1 MTKFERFFHFV
12 VAWSTFRNVLCAADV
27 VAAIDSNEIVP
38 AYSNFDWC
46 KDNEERFDT
55 ATLQGDLMSR
65 KCAWISAI
73 AFKRCKFENAASNCP
88 RTCDYCNC
96 VDNQE
101 KLVTC
106 NWVKRK
112 PVSRC
117 KILDAY
123 DNCPLTCGRCA
134 TTSPSSAPSIASTV
148 CKDIDTKFEIDSLAW
163 VNGKKSCMWAKKKLL
178 KRCSIMEV
186 QQNCPILCE
195 SCPTTSPS
203 SAPSIASTVCKDI
216 DTKFE
221 IDSLAWV
228 NGKKSCMWAKKKL
241 LKRCSIME
249 VQQNCPVACGECIPP
264 SYPTLEANVIITIE
278 VIGTITIPTDPTE
291 YAELLGI
298 FETAYEPFIP
308 KDSTIILVQLS
319 SHTSSE
325 TTTTTVNY
333 TVQKIF
339 QCYTW
344 TCEDMNQDVA
354 DYKQECEDLLELA
367 LLNNT
372 LAADKENIGATATY
386 IRTKPTKKR
395 NIFKS
400 KQ

>member
-1 MTKFERFFHFV
+1 
-12 VAWSTFRNVLCAADV
+12 
-27 VAAIDSNEIVP
+27 
-38 AYSNFDWC
+38 
-46 KDNEERFDT
+46 
-55 ATLQGDLMSR
+55 
-65 KCAWISAI
+65 
-73 AFKRCKFENAASNCP
+73 
-88 RTCDYCNC
+88 
-96 VDNQE
+96 
-101 KLVTC
+101 
-106 NWVKRK
+106 
-112 PVSRC
+112 
-117 KILDAY
+117 
-123 DNCPLTCGRCA
+123 
-134 TTSPSSAPSIASTV
+134 
-148 CKDIDTKFEIDSLAW
+148 
-163 VNGKKSCMWAKKKLL
+163 MWAKKKLL
-178 KRCSIMEV
+178 KRCSI
-186 QQNCPILCE
+186 L
-195 SCPTTSPS
+195 
-203 SAPSIASTVCKDI
+203 
-216 DTKFE
+216 
-221 IDSLAWV
+221 
-228 NGKKSCMWAKKKL
+228 
-241 LKRCSIME
+241 E